1 MGGYAITLL
10 GQFGLFNADHQVELP
25 TTTGRLVAVVALNGD
40 QSRSRLAGMLWPDTT
55 EERARASLRSALWQ
69 AGQTAPGLLH
79 ANGSVQLAS
88 DVEVDVRTLR
98 GAAHRLMDSGCVEPA
113 DLALRRYCERE
124 LLPDWD
130 DEWVSPERLRMQQ
143 LQLHVLESISGCC
156 LEQGRFGLAI
166 DAALAAL
173 RLDPFH
179 EGAYR
184 TIIRAHLAEGN
195 NAAAVRTYRHCVQVL
210 DDEFGIEPSP
220 ETMALLHE
228 CIPQPRIPTRWQA
241 AQQLHSMSS
250 LAPLMA
256 LVGA

>member
-10 GQFGLFNADHQVELP
+10 GQFRVLKDDRRVELP
-25 TTTGRLVAVVALNGD
+25 STTGRLVAIVALSGD
-40 QSRSRLAGMLWPDTT
+40 HSRSRLAGTLWPDTT

-69 AGQTAPGLLH
+69 AGQSAPGLLH
-79 ANGSVQLAS
+79 TNGSVQLAT
-88 DVEVDVRTLR
+88 DVEVDVRALR
-98 GAAHRLMDSGCVEPA
+98 EAAHRLMDSGCVEPS
-113 DLALRRYCERE
+113 DLALRRHCERE

-130 DEWVSPERLRMQQ
+130 DEWVSHERLRLQQ
-143 LQLHVLESISGCC
+143 LQLHVLESIAGCC
-156 LEQGRFGLAI
+156 LEENRFGLAI

-173 RLDPFH
+173 RLDPLH

-195 NAAAVRTYRHCVQVL
+195 NAAAIRTYRLCVQTL

-220 ETMALLHE
+220 ETIALVRE
-228 CIPQPRIPTRWQA
+228 FIPEPRMPHRWQA

-250 LAPLMA
+250 LAPLLA